1 MNRWSMGV
9 LAAMVLGGS
18 QSWAQEPDTA
28 RVTGRPALRL
38 GEALKVI
45 VHAAELE
52 GPFDAWRGD
61 SLTLVMPRGL
71 LPLALQDVERI
82 SARRRQPLLALG
94 LGGLVGG
101 VGSALSIW
109 VSNSLNDLSDCGVQC
124 PRERNQSRTIMI
136 NALLGAG
143 LTLAY
148 DTFKPGFKTVYRRPP
163 PARSR

>member
-1 MNRWSMGV
+1 MFRRATGLIALLLV
-9 LAAMVLGGS
+9 AVPAR
-18 QSWAQEPDTA
+18 AQVGDTIPPVA
-28 RVTGRPALRL
+28 RPGLTAGESLRIL
-38 GEALKVI
+38 

-52 GPFDAWRGD
+52 GPFDGWRDD
-61 SLTLVMPRGL
+61 SLMLVMPQGR
-71 LPLALQDVERI
+71 LPFALQDVERI

-109 VSNSLNDLSDCGVQC
+109 VSNSLNDLTDCGIQC
-124 PRERNQSRTIMI
+124 PQERNQSRTII
-136 NALLGAG
+136 VNALLGAG

-148 DTFKPGFKTVYRRPP
+148 DTFKPGFRTVYRRPP

>member
-94 LGGLVGG
+94 LGGLVGVWG
-101 VGSALSIW
+101 RHCRSGSPTPS
-109 VSNSLNDLSDCGVQC
+109 
-124 PRERNQSRTIMI
+124 T
-136 NALLGAG
+136 
-143 LTLAY
+143 T
-148 DTFKPGFKTVYRRPP
+148 
-163 PARSR
+163 